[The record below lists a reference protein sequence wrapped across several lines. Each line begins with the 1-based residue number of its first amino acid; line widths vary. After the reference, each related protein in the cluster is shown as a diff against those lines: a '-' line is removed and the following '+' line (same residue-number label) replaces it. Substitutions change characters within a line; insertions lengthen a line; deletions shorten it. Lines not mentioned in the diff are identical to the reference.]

1 MRRSGGVSGGGVGI
15 GGERGVRN
23 TGRGR
28 EAGRQG
34 GRERL
39 LTRSYVI
46 KQSCLVAA
54 KEEEQ
59 EVEG

>member
-28 EAGRQG
+28 EGERGRD
-34 GRERL
+34 RL